1 MFSPGT
7 ACWHRDCSQLHAVA
21 LPQALHHYSGLQGHH
36 QRAADTAYRELRA
49 ALLSNVGR
57 VHQETGFPWENYD
70 DATGNG
76 RGSHPFTGWT
86 ALFVLIA
93 AEIYG

>member
-1 MFSPGT
+1 MCGIGNALKAAWFCLQ
-7 ACWHRDCSQLHAVA
+7 ALYHYSQL
-21 LPQALHHYSGLQGHH
+21 PGQH

-49 ALLSNVGR
+49 ALLGNVGR
-57 VHQETGFPWENYD
+57 VHRETGYPWENYN
-70 DATGNG
+70 DADGAG

-93 AEIYG
+93 ANLYG

>member
-1 MFSPGT
+1 M
-7 ACWHRDCSQLHAVA
+7 CR
-21 LPQALHHYSGLQGHH
+21 PQALHHYRETPGQH

-49 ALLSNVGR
+49 ALLGNVGR
-57 VHQETGFPWENYD
+57 VHRETGFPWENYD
-70 DATGNG
+70 DANGAG

-93 AEIYG
+93 AEMYG